1 MIKNIIIFI
10 SILISLEVYANKI
23 SILSDEIGS
32 GTLVE
37 KHFKVIVN
45 YKGTLENGIEFD
57 SSFKR
62 NEPFTFQIGLRQVID
77 GWERGILGMRVGG
90 KRTIK
95 IPPEMAYG
103 SRGAGE
109 LIPPNST
116 LIFEVEI
123 IDTFPPSYG
132 IILAKN
138 IFSKQKDGFII
149 IDIRNV
155 LEQKKTGLIKG
166 SIPMTAFDA
175 AGNFQQSFLKKYED
189 YASFDDHVVF
199 VSSRGEISSILANG
213 FEERLGAKNMYSLL
227 GGIEKWI
234 SDGWS
239 LIK

>member
-1 MIKNIIIFI
+1 MIKNILILICIFI
-10 SILISLEVYANKI
+10 SLESYANKI
-23 SILSDEIGS
+23 SIISDEIGE

-37 KHFKVIVN
+37 NHFKVIVN
-45 YKGTLENGIEFD
+45 YRGTLENGIEFD

-62 NEPFTFQIGLRQVID
+62 NEPFTFQIGLRQVIE

-95 IPPEMAYG
+95 IPPELGYG

-116 LIFEVEI
+116 LIFDVEI
-123 IDTFPPSYG
+123 IDASPPSYEL
-132 IILAKN
+132 ILAKN
-138 IFSKQKDGFII
+138 LFKKQENGFII
-149 IDIRNV
+149 IDIRNT

-166 SIPMTAFDA
+166 SIALSAFDA
-175 AGNFQQSFLKKYED
+175 SGNFKQSFLKKYKD
-189 YASFDDHVVF
+189 YVSFEDHVVF
-199 VSSRGEISSILANG
+199 ISTTGEISSILANG
-213 FEERLGAKNMYSLL
+213 FEERLGAKNMYSLS

-234 SDGWS
+234 SDGWG